1 MNFEDKL
8 NNAFDPPDSD
18 HIKEGTI
25 LPIDKIVS
33 NAIGIPSGDY
43 IVAAVTANSCK
54 LISTNEADSDTP
66 FEVHRPT
73 LAGFFNPEVHT
84 KVVNQ
89 GNGSLIEDLS
99 GAGLYDDDQL
109 VSGVKDKYANSGF
122 IIDQLEWWV
131 GDIIDKVK
139 IGDEGTPDEPYT
151 YSNAAAALE
160 EVANMMRA
168 ADAQLTGQI

>member
-99 GAGLYDDDQL
+99 GVEAG
-109 VSGVKDKYANSGF
+109 SPKCC
-122 IIDQLEWWV
+122 IV
-131 GDIIDKVK
+131 GIRKSWQDFL
-139 IGDEGTPDEPYT
+139 
-151 YSNAAAALE
+151 S
-160 EVANMMRA
+160 
-168 ADAQLTGQI
+168 